1 MKMQKCAEKFFAVC
15 LCVCLIMSF
24 AVSANAAECE
34 LRLSDAKGY
43 AGTERTLTLS
53 VKNNPGISNG
63 ILFVRSDPE
72 IFSENEND
80 ISVGNIGSKF
90 EIIEKDCKQ
99 GVVTLGFV
107 SGKNVTE
114 DGVLFTI
121 PVTVAL
127 DAYPTQIKI
136 DIEVKELVG
145 TDDVPIA
152 TRNTASDF
160 TVSEPPQCIPGDV
173 NGDGSTDIS
182 DAMLVFYHVARKKL
196 LPNEKLFAANVDK
209 NKEVDIADAMQ
220 IFYFVA
226 KKITELPT

>member
-1 MKMQKCAEKFFAVC
+1 MTDSRPQKATD
-15 LCVCLIMSF
+15 CVQLAF
-24 AVSANAAECE
+24 DPLDKN
-34 LRLSDAKGY
+34 
-43 AGTERTLTLS
+43 GTSGGADGS
-53 VKNNPGISNG
+53 V
-63 ILFVRSDPE
+63 
-72 IFSENEND
+72 IFS
-80 ISVGNIGSKF
+80 
-90 EIIEKDCKQ
+90 
-99 GVVTLGFV
+99 FV
-107 SGKNVTE
+107 PYSIVAPEGKPSSP
-114 DGVLFTI
+114 G
-121 PVTVAL
+121 
-127 DAYPTQIKI
+127 
-136 DIEVKELVG
+136 VG
-145 TDDVPIA
+145 TIA

>member
-1 MKMQKCAEKFFAVC
+1 M
-15 LCVCLIMSF
+15 
-24 AVSANAAECE
+24 
-34 LRLSDAKGY
+34 
-43 AGTERTLTLS
+43 
-53 VKNNPGISNG
+53 
-63 ILFVRSDPE
+63 
-72 IFSENEND
+72 
-80 ISVGNIGSKF
+80 
-90 EIIEKDCKQ
+90 
-99 GVVTLGFV
+99 
-107 SGKNVTE
+107 TE

-226 KKITELPT
+226 KKITELQT

>member
-15 LCVCLIMSF
+15 LCVCLMMSF

-34 LRLSDAKGY
+34 LRLSDAEGY

-63 ILFVRSDPE
+63 ILFVRYDPE
-72 IFSENEND
+72 IFSVNEND

-90 EIIEKDCKQ
+90 KIIETDCKQ

-127 DAYPTQIKI
+127 DAYPTQIGFHGFRAAAMHTGRRQRRRI
-136 DIEVKELVG
+136 YGYIR
-145 TDDVPIA
+145 
-152 TRNTASDF
+152 RN
-160 TVSEPPQCIPGDV
+160 
-173 NGDGSTDIS
+173 
-182 DAMLVFYHVARKKL
+182 ARFL
-196 LPNEKLFAANVDK
+196 SCCE
-209 NKEVDIADAMQ
+209 
-220 IFYFVA
+220 
-226 KKITELPT
+226 KKIIAE